1 MRPGKRKPCKN
12 KRAHGHVFARKL
24 RQDAIYIPSFLVNE
38 GSILLHH
45 IIYSSKATGATGM
58 TTLSLAQILGESEAN
73 NRRDH
78 ITSCLMFHQGQ
89 FLQLMEGAR
98 SDLDRLVRR
107 LQADPR
113 HTGMKFLVDSPIHA
127 RRLDAPMALLTD
139 ADDMLRR
146 LGLASL
152 SSITAPEA
160 MALLQMHEPA

>member
-1 MRPGKRKPCKN
+1 MRRGKRKPCKN
-12 KRAHGHVFARKL
+12 KRRQCHVFARKYGYS
-24 RQDAIYIPSFLVNE
+24 AFYIPSFIVNE

-45 IIYSSKATGATGM
+45 IIYSSKTTGVTGM

-78 ITSCLMFHQGQ
+78 ITACLVFHQGQ

-113 HTGMKFLVDSPIHA
+113 HTGMKFLVDSPIHS

-146 LGLASL
+146 LGLTSL